1 MARGFISANSARV
14 FALFFCCAREKGN
27 YVEILLPAVTAG
39 GGVAIGA
46 DRARTTRRK
55 LSGKHDERNE
65 GEHEQRESKGGVR
78 RERNEGR
85 STFEG
90 NSIRFAKS
98 YVYFLGLVSSTE
110 KKKGEGEGK
119 ESYRKLTLLR
129 MLSTVALW
137 TPPRSLVAP
146 MGHCS

>member
-1 MARGFISANSARV
+1 M
-14 FALFFCCAREKGN
+14 
-27 YVEILLPAVTAG
+27 
-39 GGVAIGA
+39 AIGA

-65 GEHEQRESKGGVR
+65 GEHEQRESRGEGMR

-110 KKKGEGEGK
+110 KKREEREGEGK
-119 ESYRKLTLLR
+119 LQK
-129 MLSTVALW
+129 VDIA
-137 TPPRSLVAP
+137 
-146 MGHCS
+146 